1 MSNLV
6 VYPDRPSFIDGAADF
21 IVDLAAQAIGERGR
35 FTLALSGGSTPRPI
49 YARLAS
55 ADYRDRIEW
64 SKVHVFFGDERC
76 VPPDDARSNYRMA
89 CEALLDHVSLPPDH
103 IHRIQGEIDPAQAA
117 LIYEQELQQLF
128 RTSAFPTFDLICLG
142 LGDNGHTAS
151 LFPGTASLR
160 EKERWIVPQY
170 VEVMTSWRVTFTAPL
185 INAARNS
192 AFLVE
197 GAGKAEVL
205 WRILNGPYQPDVLP
219 AQLIQ
224 PVNGELHWLVDA
236 AAAAKLQSSLPASR
250 PARRRFADTA

>member
-1 MSNLV
+1 MRIN
-6 VYPDRPSFIDGAADF
+6 DRLTSRE
-21 IVDLAAQAIGERGR
+21 VDAKGKQGSLLKSGESASSPFVR
-35 FTLALSGGSTPRPI
+35 TLGKRQTELLS
-49 YARLAS
+49 
-55 ADYRDRIEW
+55 
-64 SKVHVFFGDERC
+64 
-76 VPPDDARSNYRMA
+76 
-89 CEALLDHVSLPPDH
+89 
-103 IHRIQGEIDPAQAA
+103 
-117 LIYEQELQQLF
+117 YEQELQQLF

-151 LFPGTASLR
+151 LFPGTVSLR
-160 EKERWIVPQY
+160 EKEHWILPQY

-192 AFLVE
+192 AFLAE

-205 WRILNGPYQPDVLP
+205 WRSLNGPYQPDVLP